1 MKIVN
6 TGIKYQIYD
15 DSLRTF
21 DSLPAATYCVRFSKL
36 SGFYLES
43 RPNMQVNETVYG
55 PHESKVEKVIASYNA
70 FPRSLGVILSGA
82 KGIGKSMFARLL
94 STRAISAGLPV
105 LIVDE
110 AIPGIASYLESIDQ
124 EVMILFDEFDK
135 TFAHPSDNDK
145 TDPQSTMLSL
155 FDGTSNGKRLFVVT
169 CNDLKGLNDFLVNR
183 PGRFHY
189 HFRFDYPTADE
200 IRTYM
205 QDKLKPEYYDQIDAV
220 IGFAGRVDLNY
231 DCLRSIA
238 FELNTGLPFTEAI
251 KDLNIV
257 NLNAEHYNITM
268 KFANGIVYTASN
280 VRRDLFDPSS
290 EEYVRFFNKN
300 GDFIFEVTY
309 NNDSVQ
315 FDKTSGTP
323 FVEGKDLTFE
333 YRHIS
338 DDELSD
344 PDEKACYDAIT
355 QIKSTTPAALV
366 FRRHDRRV
374 LHKANMSRVYTLNGK
389 TVATNRHKAIK
400 QTTDSL
406 EEFRQSHP
414 GDVCKLKVKEHHPA
428 YRNLNRN
435 YPGSVFLVDG
445 QVHVMQGVSGSHN
458 GKADGYYN
466 TNGNAYPYYKCKFVV
481 KNEGIVFA

>member
-1 MKIVN
+1 MSN
-6 TGIKYQIYD
+6 QI
-15 DSLRTF
+15 SRT
-21 DSLPAATYCVRFSKL
+21 LTYCLPPFIRILLGTAVFQNFEGILTYFSSQKPDI
-36 SGFYLES
+36 F
-43 RPNMQVNETVYG
+43 
-55 PHESKVEKVIASYNA
+55 
-70 FPRSLGVILSGA
+70 
-82 KGIGKSMFARLL
+82 
-94 STRAISAGLPV
+94 
-105 LIVDE
+105 
-110 AIPGIASYLESIDQ
+110 
-124 EVMILFDEFDK
+124 
-135 TFAHPSDNDK
+135 
-145 TDPQSTMLSL
+145 
-155 FDGTSNGKRLFVVT
+155 T

-220 IGFAGRVDLNY
+220 IGFAGRIDLNY

-257 NLNAEHYNITM
+257 NLNAERYNITM
-268 KFANGIVYTASN
+268 KFANGVVYTANN
-280 VRRDLFDPSS
+280 VPRDLFDPSS

-344 PDEKACYDAIT
+344 PDEKACYDAIA
-355 QIKSTTPAALV
+355 QIKSTTPDALT
-366 FRRHDRRV
+366 FRRTRSHDIHYAV
-374 LHKANMSRVYTLNGK
+374 
-389 TVATNRHKAIK
+389 
-400 QTTDSL
+400 
-406 EEFRQSHP
+406 
-414 GDVCKLKVKEHHPA
+414 
-428 YRNLNRN
+428 
-435 YPGSVFLVDG
+435 
-445 QVHVMQGVSGSHN
+445 
-458 GKADGYYN
+458 
-466 TNGNAYPYYKCKFVV
+466 
-481 KNEGIVFA
+481 

>member
-155 FDGTSNGKRLFVVT
+155 FDGASNGKRLFVVT

-257 NLNAEHYNITM
+257 NLNAERYNITM
-268 KFANGIVYTASN
+268 KFANGVVYTTSN
-280 VRRDLFDPSS
+280 VHRWLSSFGEGYTSAKDDSPLDLYCSPSAGIRLQVTGPYFYLTETHPGTELLFTNNESHRNFLAQACTLAHRD
-290 EEYVRFFNKN
+290 
-300 GDFIFEVTY
+300 
-309 NNDSVQ
+309 
-315 FDKTSGTP
+315 
-323 FVEGKDLTFE
+323 
-333 YRHIS
+333 
-338 DDELSD
+338 
-344 PDEKACYDAIT
+344 
-355 QIKSTTPAALV
+355 
-366 FRRHDRRV
+366 
-374 LHKANMSRVYTLNGK
+374 MSRDRALQLLSRTK
-389 TVATNRHKAIK
+389 P
-400 QTTDSL
+400 D
-406 EEFRQSHP
+406 
-414 GDVCKLKVKEHHPA
+414 CKLWQILRAHCLPLAQSAHD
-428 YRNLNRN
+428 
-435 YPGSVFLVDG
+435 FT
-445 QVHVMQGVSGSHN
+445 Q
-458 GKADGYYN
+458 
-466 TNGNAYPYYKCKFVV
+466 
-481 KNEGIVFA
+481 

>member
-70 FPRSLGVILSGA
+70 FTRSLGVILSGA

-135 TFAHPSDNDK
+135 TFAHPSDDDK

-251 KDLNIV
+251 KDLNII
-257 NLNAEHYNITM
+257 NLNAECYNITM
-268 KFANGIVYTASN
+268 KFANGVVYTASN
-280 VRRDLFDPSS
+280 VSCDLFDPSS
-290 EEYVRFFNKN
+290 EEYVRFYNKN
-300 GDFIFEVTY
+300 DNFIFEVTY

-344 PDEKACYDAIT
+344 PDEKACYDAIA
-355 QIKSTTPAALV
+355 QIKSTTPTALA
-366 FRRHDRRV
+366 FRRTR
-374 LHKANMSRVYTLNGK
+374 SRDIHYAV
-389 TVATNRHKAIK
+389 
-400 QTTDSL
+400 
-406 EEFRQSHP
+406 
-414 GDVCKLKVKEHHPA
+414 
-428 YRNLNRN
+428 
-435 YPGSVFLVDG
+435 
-445 QVHVMQGVSGSHN
+445 
-458 GKADGYYN
+458 
-466 TNGNAYPYYKCKFVV
+466 
-481 KNEGIVFA
+481 